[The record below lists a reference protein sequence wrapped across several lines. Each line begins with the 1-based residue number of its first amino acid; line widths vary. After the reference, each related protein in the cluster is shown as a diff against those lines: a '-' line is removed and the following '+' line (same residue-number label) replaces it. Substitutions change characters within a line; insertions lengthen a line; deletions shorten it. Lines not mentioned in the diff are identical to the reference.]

1 MEKSTKLIVG
11 TIFLVGGLIAA
22 KKTNNKNIDLVNKD
36 YIGNKTLSYIIA
48 GIGAYILY
56 KSIK

>member
-36 YIGNKTLSYIIA
+36 DIGNKTLSYIIA